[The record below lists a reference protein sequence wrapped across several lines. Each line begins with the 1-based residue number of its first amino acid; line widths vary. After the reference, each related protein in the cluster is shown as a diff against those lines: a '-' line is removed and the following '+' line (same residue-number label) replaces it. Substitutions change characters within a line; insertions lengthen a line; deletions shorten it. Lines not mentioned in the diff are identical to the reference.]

1 MYRTYAEYRAALD
14 AGHMAEA
21 MRLEAAYYRAEER
34 ANRWFIIRMTALW
47 AVAAFIPAYL
57 FTMQVP

>member
-1 MYRTYAEYRAALD
+1 MYRTYAEYRVALD

-34 ANRWFIIRMTALW
+34 RERRTILGITALW
-47 AVAAFIPAYL
+47 AVAAFPIVSI
-57 FTMQVP
+57 FTMVVA